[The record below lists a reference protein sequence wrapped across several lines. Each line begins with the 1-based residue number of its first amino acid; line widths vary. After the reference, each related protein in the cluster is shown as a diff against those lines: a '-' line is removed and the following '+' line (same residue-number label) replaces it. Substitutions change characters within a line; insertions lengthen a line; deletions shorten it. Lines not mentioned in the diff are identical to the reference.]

1 MTNSLQQPGHKTK
14 RNPIQ
19 LRDSGFL
26 KCKHNPIDKDA
37 AITCSLLDVNL
48 WPVKTRKTT
57 REIDKIHTAFH
68 HIGSLEDKEFETQR
82 ERVKRGKVWK
92 CEEVYYKVE
101 LKVQT
106 VQNREISQRQSW
118 L

>member
-37 AITCSLLDVNL
+37 AITLSLLAVNL

-57 REIDKIHTAFH
+57 REIDKIHTAFR
-68 HIGSLEDKEFETQR
+68 HIRSLEDKEFETQG
-82 ERVKRGKVWK
+82 ESKK
-92 CEEVYYKVE
+92 
-101 LKVQT
+101 
-106 VQNREISQRQSW
+106 RQSVEM
-118 L
+118 